1 MSSTTSSSVGEDT
14 PKQSKPRGSNA
25 LACTSTN
32 RVFFLLNLSFTAVL
46 ALFFFKLQHGRVSQL
61 FTSVPMST
69 LSSRLRPAVETL
81 AGADAPAGA
90 RKGHVWHLVRQYTYC
105 LAAEAPEPGTFHI
118 KEKTRVRLKRCD
130 PNDSLQHWWYN
141 PKTFQIQAKKRN
153 AHKKRLCLDL
163 YLDGSGF
170 KGNVQL
176 FRCKLSDNQ
185 QWEIRQTP
193 VKAHGQIVSKKRG
206 KNKNLI
212 CLTTRSKTALGE
224 AAWKSY
230 FSNMPQMFKD
240 HYKST
245 LGDYVAARICS
256 KEYRFFYTR
265 MQRWR
270 MPKLAITMG
279 SGTKQAHVHSR
290 VPTHD
295 GISVIL
301 TVTSLDAGAAMEEHV
316 RDMYPGIQVIILVGT
331 AFDATMAAN
340 TESKVISIQRV
351 LENPAHLE
359 EMLETPYVLL
369 MTTSNRLKPD
379 FDLYTLVETL
389 ESDPTSLAATGFA
402 VGKDNTLFRPCYTAV
417 QVPVSELRAFE
428 SDRAKRFAKLSKRT
442 ELEASKEDLVH
453 LAEYRR
459 SAMRRS
465 GSKGVNSDKD
475 MKAAASNAE
484 DPINALDELP
494 LGINDDRRRR
504 RLSSEGNSAVKQ
516 WVEGFFQLN
525 AETSAM
531 ACDRGAKPALV
542 RTKDVITFIQQ
553 DLGDTSGTHSGAANW
568 SPNELVSGIAVTS
581 NGQTV
586 MRRIAVNPAFLSDTT
601 AFKCS
606 LQPTKFAPKRD
617 CFLPPDNM
625 EAPIPLE
632 DIWATNSTCRKVL
645 GTDERRDQL
654 RGLSEAL
661 DVFGR
666 SIHQTNFYY
675 MDGSLLGLIKLGTFA
690 PWDTD
695 GKLTTYVLFL
705 GFAAH

>member
-1 MSSTTSSSVGEDT
+1 
-14 PKQSKPRGSNA
+14 
-25 LACTSTN
+25 
-32 RVFFLLNLSFTAVL
+32 
-46 ALFFFKLQHGRVSQL
+46 
-61 FTSVPMST
+61 
-69 LSSRLRPAVETL
+69 
-81 AGADAPAGA
+81 
-90 RKGHVWHLVRQYTYC
+90 
-105 LAAEAPEPGTFHI
+105 
-118 KEKTRVRLKRCD
+118 
-130 PNDSLQHWWYN
+130 
-141 PKTFQIQAKKRN
+141 
-153 AHKKRLCLDL
+153 
-163 YLDGSGF
+163 
-170 KGNVQL
+170 
-176 FRCKLSDNQ
+176 
-185 QWEIRQTP
+185 
-193 VKAHGQIVSKKRG
+193 
-206 KNKNLI
+206 
-212 CLTTRSKTALGE
+212 
-224 AAWKSY
+224 
-230 FSNMPQMFKD
+230 
-240 HYKST
+240 
-245 LGDYVAARICS
+245 
-256 KEYRFFYTR
+256 
-265 MQRWR
+265 
-270 MPKLAITMG
+270 
-279 SGTKQAHVHSR
+279 
-290 VPTHD
+290 
-295 GISVIL
+295 
-301 TVTSLDAGAAMEEHV
+301 
-316 RDMYPGIQVIILVGT
+316 
-331 AFDATMAAN
+331 
-340 TESKVISIQRV
+340 
-351 LENPAHLE
+351 
-359 EMLETPYVLL
+359 
-369 MTTSNRLKPD
+369 
-379 FDLYTLVETL
+379 
-389 ESDPTSLAATGFA
+389 
-402 VGKDNTLFRPCYTAV
+402 
-417 QVPVSELRAFE
+417 
-428 SDRAKRFAKLSKRT
+428 
-442 ELEASKEDLVH
+442 
-453 LAEYRR
+453 
-459 SAMRRS
+459 
-465 GSKGVNSDKD
+465 

-666 SIHQTNFYY
+666 SVHQTNFYY